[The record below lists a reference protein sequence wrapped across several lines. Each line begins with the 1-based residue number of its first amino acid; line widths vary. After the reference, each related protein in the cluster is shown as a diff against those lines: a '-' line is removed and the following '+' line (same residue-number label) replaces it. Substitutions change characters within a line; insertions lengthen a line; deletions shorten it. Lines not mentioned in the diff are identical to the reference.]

1 MNRPKKTAAR
11 VKLNLPVE
19 NSVRLGGGPVEEGR
33 VEIRVLAFANA
44 AEILGAPETRFEL
57 ADDARVGDAW
67 ARLEERH
74 PALAPLRESMR
85 LARNGRLTSHD
96 EPLRDGD
103 EIAVLPPV
111 GGG

>member
-1 MNRPKKTAAR
+1 MPKKTAAR

-19 NSVRLGGGPVEEGR
+19 NSVRLGGVPVEERR

-44 AEILGAPETRFEL
+44 REILAAPETRLEL

-67 ARLEERH
+67 TRLEQRH
-74 PALAPLRESMR
+74 PALAPLRASIR
-85 LARNGRLTSHD
+85 IARNGRLANQD
-96 EPLRDGD
+96 EPLTDGD